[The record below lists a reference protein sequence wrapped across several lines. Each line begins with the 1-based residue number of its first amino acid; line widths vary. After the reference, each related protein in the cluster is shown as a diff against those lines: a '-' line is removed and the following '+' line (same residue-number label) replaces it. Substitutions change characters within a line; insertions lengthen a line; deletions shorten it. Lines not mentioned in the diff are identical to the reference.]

1 MLSSSKANQGIPS
14 GNGLSIC
21 FTLVHFA
28 SHGHRVSSCQPRGR
42 ASQENW
48 PEAWVYPGDS
58 GWTGS
63 LGDLG
68 CTLSNWWEK
77 SSASYLRPPV
87 MKQKAARSG
96 KFQSVRRKCLWLSL
110 VLVKEVMRGTPRLW
124 WVCRCR
130 VRREWIFLL
139 GPSRGGSLLQISPR
153 SAGTPAREGGQ
164 ATWSERPPGEWCI
177 LWFWCAVM
185 CCDGLHITI
194 FLKISSEQ
202 FSRKVAGKSVWFQLQ
217 ISSRCN
223 RQPALASAPRLA
235 GPRFWYTSWG
245 AEVSTNQPPTFP
257 KRRCGATVILNICS
271 GRARLWRDSCDLL
284 RGHGSHE
291 GSCQDVAGSH
301 CPHCPWLKSTWAW
314 HITVI
319 PKCQQNP
326 KNTNHRHHH
335 HYPLVI

>member
-1 MLSSSKANQGIPS
+1 MPWARLASAEQNWSGPVGRVKTLAWKCSAPLRPIKEFPS
-14 GNGLSIC
+14 GNGLSSC

-68 CTLSNWWEK
+68 CTVSNWWEK

-96 KFQSVRRKCLWLSL
+96 KFQSVRSKCLWLSL
-110 VLVKEVMRGTPRLW
+110 VLVKECERGDKRYPRLR

-130 VRREWIFLL
+130 VHREWIFL
-139 GPSRGGSLLQISPR
+139 GPSWGGSLLQISPR

-185 CCDGLHITI
+185 CCDGLHIT
-194 FLKISSEQ
+194 FFFED
-202 FSRKVAGKSVWFQLQ
+202 FFRTVFEKSGREVCLIPTSDFFQVQ
-217 ISSRCN
+217 
-223 RQPALASAPRLA
+223 QAASPRL
-235 GPRFWYTSWG
+235 
-245 AEVSTNQPPTFP
+245 ST
-257 KRRCGATVILNICS
+257 AAS
-271 GRARLWRDSCDLL
+271 RA
-284 RGHGSHE
+284 
-291 GSCQDVAGSH
+291 
-301 CPHCPWLKSTWAW
+301 
-314 HITVI
+314 
-319 PKCQQNP
+319 
-326 KNTNHRHHH
+326 
-335 HYPLVI
+335 

>member
-1 MLSSSKANQGIPS
+1 MPLVIFGSSERGDERHPTTLVGLQMQSAPRVDFSSWPKPRRFLVADFSTFRGNTCARGWS
-14 GNGLSIC
+14 GNVVR
-21 FTLVHFA
+21 TA
-28 SHGHRVSSCQPRGR
+28 TRRVMYSMILMCCH
-42 ASQENW
+42 
-48 PEAWVYPGDS
+48 V
-58 GWTGS
+58 
-63 LGDLG
+63 
-68 CTLSNWWEK
+68 
-77 SSASYLRPPV
+77 
-87 MKQKAARSG
+87 
-96 KFQSVRRKCLWLSL
+96 
-110 VLVKEVMRGTPRLW
+110 LW
-124 WVCRCR
+124 W
-130 VRREWIFLL
+130 
-139 GPSRGGSLLQISPR
+139 SPYYD
-153 SAGTPAREGGQ
+153 
-164 ATWSERPPGEWCI
+164 
-177 LWFWCAVM
+177 F
-185 CCDGLHITI
+185 

-271 GRARLWRDSCDLL
+271 GRATLWRDSCDLL